1 MQYDGCMQPLH
12 GGKGACSQLRIE
24 INQEYQQIMQY
35 IKFQTTNKG
44 QTKTN
49 WEISDSTHNSSA
61 KMIEDDVGEE

>member
-1 MQYDGCMQPLH
+1 MMDACKPLH